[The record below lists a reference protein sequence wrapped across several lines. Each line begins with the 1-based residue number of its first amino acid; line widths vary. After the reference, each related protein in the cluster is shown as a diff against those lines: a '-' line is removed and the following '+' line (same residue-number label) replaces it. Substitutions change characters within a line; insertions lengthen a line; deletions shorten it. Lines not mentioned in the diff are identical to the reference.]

1 MLRTDKGDNR
11 REGLSGTWNGKAREE
26 IWEGTTNTN
35 GPLKIHM
42 ELTTVEVTI
51 YTQVKEM

>member
-1 MLRTDKGDNR
+1 MKWK
-11 REGLSGTWNGKAREE
+11 SKIKEE
-26 IWEGTTNTN
+26 LWEGTTNTN
-35 GPLKIHM
+35 GPLKNHM